1 MRFQIYKSCFGYIQY
16 AISHQIY
23 PIFYLTTWCP
33 GLFVLNPPT
42 KSNYSRTKWSWVSDL
57 PPEHCWLTRAYTI
70 GEKQLFLTKKLTLCT
85 FVGFPCLY
93 FVWFGLAQVL
103 GMVTT
108 TMSTPLPAPPHMILV
123 LQFQELCVH
132 TNITNSFHITIFVY
146 FTCFSIWNWILF
158 CKLFRFR
165 LCSSFRVF
173 FLFFHGRMGIIAEL
187 GISWDIWKSPE
198 KTGYGQGYPWE
209 KQE

>member
-1 MRFQIYKSCFGYIQY
+1 MFWLYSVCHFTPDIPHFLSNYLVPWLVCFEPPHKVKLFTHQMVLGVWSSTRTLLTYQGLYYRRKTTLPYQEANVMYICGF
-16 AISHQIY
+16 S
-23 PIFYLTTWCP
+23 
-33 GLFVLNPPT
+33 LFVFCLVWSCTSSGYGHNHYV
-42 KSNYSRTKWSWVSDL
+42 YSSA
-57 PPEHCWLTRAYTI
+57 C
-70 GEKQLFLTKKLTLCT
+70 
-85 FVGFPCLY
+85 
-93 FVWFGLAQVL
+93 
-103 GMVTT
+103 
-108 TMSTPLPAPPHMILV
+108 PPHMILV

-165 LCSSFRVF
+165 LCSSFRFF